1 MKLGFYYH
9 IVVYKDT
16 QGRIFVPAYLGLF
29 VDELAKN
36 VSQLFYFAY
45 TVERVTTEQNY
56 ELKQTNIVL
65 VDLGIKK
72 SFPYTVLLGYNIL
85 NKHSKI
91 ASFCDK
97 ILVRAPS
104 PLAPWFYFTFRRYTK
119 LHYLM
124 VGDYMEGIKHQH
136 FGFVKQT
143 AINIFTYINECFQDK
158 ALKHSGCLVNS
169 VPLKEKYNKINRNV
183 AVIKTTTLTK
193 DDFYFREDTCNSSD
207 NIKLLFVGRIEK
219 AKGLD
224 ELVSAFKLLR
234 DNKYPVTLHLAGW
247 DTADAKRYFQIL
259 DNSSTTLTAWKYHG
273 LLAGKE
279 LFELYRSCDIFV
291 LPSHHEGFP
300 RVIWEAMANS
310 LPVIST
316 NVGSIP
322 FYIKNGHDAILI
334 EAGDKRALYDSIV
347 ELIENTA
354 LRKKIIDNSYK
365 LVSDYTLDKQV
376 KILVDHLNL

>member
-9 IVVYKDT
+9 IVVYKDAE
-16 QGRIFVPAYLGLF
+16 GRIFLPAYLGLF
-29 VDELAKN
+29 VDELANHVNK
-36 VSQLFYFAY
+36 LYYFAY
-45 TVERVTTEQNY
+45 TSGSLRSEQNY
-56 ELKQTNIVL
+56 ELKQKNIVL
-65 VDLGIKK
+65 EDMGTKK
-72 SFPYTVLLGYNIL
+72 PFPFTVLFGYSLLYRFRKTARLI
-85 NKHSKI
+85 
-91 ASFCDK
+91 DK

-104 PLAPWFYFTFRRYTK
+104 PLAPWFYFTFRRHTK

-136 FGFVKQT
+136 FGFLKQSS
-143 AINIFTYINECFQDK
+143 INIFTYINEYLQNI
-158 ALKHSGCLVNS
+158 AIKHSGCLVNS
-169 VPLKEKYNKINRNV
+169 IPLKEKYDKINRNV
-183 AVIKTTTLTK
+183 ALVKTTTLTK
-193 DDFYFREDTCNSSD
+193 DDFYYREDTCNSSD

-219 AKGLD
+219 AKGMD
-224 ELVSAFKLLR
+224 ELIAAFKLLR
-234 DNKYPVTLHLAGW
+234 ENNYPVTLHLAGW
-247 DTADAKRYFQIL
+247 DTTDAKRYFQML
-259 DNSSTTLTAWKYHG
+259 DSSQVTLNSWKYHG

-310 LPVIST
+310 MPVIST

-322 FYIKNGHDAILI
+322 FYLKNGHDAILI
-334 EAGDKRALYDSIV
+334 EAGDKKALYDSIV

-354 LRKKIIDNSYK
+354 LRKEIIDNSYK

-376 KILVDHLNL
+376 KILVDHLKL